1 MTQIAVFPIP
11 NCVAFPGTVFP
22 LHVFEPRY
30 RKMVRFCLDTGT
42 PMAVCHV
49 EKLLRPARSDQAP
62 EEALNSNQATYK
74 PVTVASAG
82 PCELVRELE
91 DGRML
96 IRVHVERRYTLTE
109 ERQALPFIVFEGEEY
124 ADRPLDAGARAEA
137 AQLKD
142 KVLTR
147 LLALTADQPAA
158 HEALAS
164 PDWQDKDPEAFA
176 FELFGMLQ
184 LDGDIMQHILELDS
198 PVDRL
203 QRALEILNGGPA
215 PG

>member
-11 NCVAFPGTVFP
+11 NCVAFPGTIFP

-30 RKMVRFCLDTGT
+30 RKMVRFCLETDT

-49 EKLLRPARSDQAP
+49 EKLVRPARQGQGL
-62 EEALNSNQATYK
+62 EEALHSNQATYK
-74 PVTVASAG
+74 PVTIASAG
-82 PCELVRELE
+82 PCELVQELE

-96 IRVHVERRYTLTE
+96 VRVHVERRYTLTE

-124 ADRPLDAGARAEA
+124 SDRPLDDADLAEA
-137 AQLKD
+137 AQLKA
-142 KVLTR
+142 KVLKR
-147 LLALTADQPAA
+147 LLALTADQPEVR
-158 HEALAS
+158 EALES
-164 PDWQDKDPEAFA
+164 PDWRDKDPGAFA

-184 LDGDIMQHILELDS
+184 LDGDTMQHILELDS
-198 PVDRL
+198 PADRL
-203 QRALEILNGGPA
+203 QRALDILNGGPA